1 MINKLKNLAIAFSF
15 LLSLAV
21 PAIAV
26 SGLAY
31 ADTTTDINGNLC
43 QGSDFNLTSNG
54 SNDCTNTSGGD
65 TSISHLIKTIVNI
78 VSIIV
83 GAVAVVMIIVG
94 GFRYVTS
101 GGNAEGTKAARNT
114 ILYAI
119 IGLVVVAL
127 AQIIVHFVLNNVN
140 NGTTSTG

>member
-1 MINKLKNLAIAFSF
+1 MIQKIKNLI
-15 LLSLAV
+15 LGLSLMLGLLGPTLALSG
-21 PAIAV
+21 V
-26 SGLAY
+26 SY
-31 ADTTTDINGNLC
+31 ADTTTNINGNLC

-54 SNDCTNTSGGD
+54 TNNCNNTSGGD

-83 GAVAVVMIIVG
+83 GAVAVLMIIVG

-101 GGNAEGTKAARNT
+101 GGSAEGTKAARQT
-114 ILYAI
+114 IVYAI

-140 NGTTSTG
+140 AGTS

>member
-1 MINKLKNLAIAFSF
+1 MIQKIKNLI
-15 LLSLAV
+15 LGLSLMLGLLGPTLALSG
-21 PAIAV
+21 V
-26 SGLAY
+26 SY
-31 ADTTTDINGNLC
+31 ADTTTNINGNLC

-54 SNDCTNTSGGD
+54 TNNCNNTSGGD
-65 TSISHLIKTIVNI
+65 TSISHVIKTIVNI

-83 GAVAVVMIIVG
+83 GAVAVLMIIVG

-101 GGNAEGTKAARNT
+101 GGSAEGTKAARQT
-114 ILYAI
+114 IVYAI

-140 NGTTSTG
+140 AGTS

>member
-1 MINKLKNLAIAFSF
+1 MIQKIKNLI
-15 LLSLAV
+15 LGLSLMLGLLGPTLALSG
-21 PAIAV
+21 V
-26 SGLAY
+26 SY
-31 ADTTTDINGNLC
+31 ADTTTNINGNLC

-54 SNDCTNTSGGD
+54 TNNCNNSSGGD

-83 GAVAVVMIIVG
+83 GAVAVLMIIVG

-101 GGNAEGTKAARNT
+101 GGSAEGTKAARQT
-114 ILYAI
+114 IVYAI

-140 NGTTSTG
+140 AGTS

>member
-15 LLSLAV
+15 LIGMAV
-21 PAIAV
+21 PALAL
-26 SGLAY
+26 SGITY
-31 ADTTTDINGNLC
+31 ADTITNINGNLC

-54 SNDCTNTSGGD
+54 TNGCTNTAGGD
-65 TSISHLIKTIVNI
+65 SSISHLIKTVVNV
-78 VSIIV
+78 VSIVV
-83 GAVAVVMIIVG
+83 GAVAVIMIIVG

-140 NGTTSTG
+140 NGTA

>member
-1 MINKLKNLAIAFSF
+1 MIQKIKNLI
-15 LLSLAV
+15 LGLSLMLGLLGPTLALSG
-21 PAIAV
+21 V
-26 SGLAY
+26 SY
-31 ADTTTDINGNLC
+31 ADTTTNINGNLC

-54 SNDCTNTSGGD
+54 TNNCNNTSGGD

-83 GAVAVVMIIVG
+83 GAVAVLMIIVG

-101 GGNAEGTKAARNT
+101 GGSAEGTKAARQT
-114 ILYAI
+114 IVYAI

-140 NGTTSTG
+140 TGTS